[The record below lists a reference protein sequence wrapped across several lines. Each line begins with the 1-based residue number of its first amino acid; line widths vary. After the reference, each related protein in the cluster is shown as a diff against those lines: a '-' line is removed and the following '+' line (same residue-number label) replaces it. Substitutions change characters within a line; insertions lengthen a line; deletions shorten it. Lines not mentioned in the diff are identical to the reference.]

1 MCFRVPKH
9 GRPSEGDGRTSRM
22 GIKVSAASFTLLG
35 EVWGSPLGTDQ
46 NLVRPPSA
54 LFVRQGDKL
63 IGNIFKEGHYL
74 NFFKA

>member
-1 MCFRVPKH
+1 
-9 GRPSEGDGRTSRM
+9 M
-22 GIKVSAASFTLLG
+22 GIKVPAAPFTLLG
-35 EVWGSPLGTDQ
+35 GAWEGPVGTDQ

-63 IGNIFKEGHYL
+63 IGNLFKEGHYL